1 MARLILQNSPDL
13 EAEAQK
19 FTCEAFPTETAALA
33 GAVDI
38 LVEAISEDTQ
48 LRALTYQEIHGH
60 SLMTSTL
67 KDESLDP
74 KRTF

>member
-19 FTCEAFPTETAALA
+19 FTCEVFPTETAALA

-38 LVEAISEDTQ
+38 LVEAISEGCPITGPHLSRNSWAFPHDVN
-48 LRALTYQEIHGH
+48 LEG
-60 SLMTSTL
+60 
-67 KDESLDP
+67 
-74 KRTF
+74 